1 MIITKVTHK
10 ELMESNLIELMILG
24 NILAPTLVGD
34 TEILGTLMILTSY
47 NEEKDRRAT
56 VEELSKFIHDMTKEE
71 FNSFTVNMLAQ
82 IKNVLAGKDAKSGT
96 YAN

>member
-10 ELMESNLIELMILG
+10 ELMESSLIKLVIFG
-24 NILAPTLVGD
+24 NILAPTLVGN
-34 TEILGTLMILTSY
+34 TEILGTLLLLTSY

-56 VEELSKFIHDMTKEE
+56 AEELSKFVHDMTKEE
-71 FNSFTVNMLAQ
+71 FNSFIDNMLIQ